1 MKSLKNAARLLLFAL
16 VVSACLIIPAV
27 AASPAL
33 EEFDNPDNDYIKI
46 YLITKQDGQ
55 GIVMEKPERRVFWE
69 YPLLSAG
76 QTRTGTL
83 YIKNE
88 TQNRLD
94 FSKSAINLPYDDQQ
108 ALQYIANL
116 KIAVL
121 SSSGEPLYQGSYG
134 SIAESFGN
142 SFKFPPLDP
151 GETGEFTITLS
162 CPFNYTSTPENQ
174 TAAVDWK
181 ITPSNEDKNGLL
193 SRKTVLVFSICALLV
208 ITAVIAAGLIRSR
221 RAGQN

>member
-1 MKSLKNAARLLLFAL
+1 MTSLKNTARLLLSAL

-27 AASPAL
+27 AATSAL
-33 EEFDNPDNDYIKI
+33 EEFDNPNNDYIKI

-94 FSKSAINLPYDDQQ
+94 FETDDIDAASRVRDHNPLPRSPYHQD
-108 ALQYIANL
+108 
-116 KIAVL
+116 
-121 SSSGEPLYQGSYG
+121 SGKVKVS
-134 SIAESFGN
+134 N
-142 SFKFPPLDP
+142 SFKAARRNSSQ
-151 GETGEFTITLS
+151 TL
-162 CPFNYTSTPENQ
+162 
-174 TAAVDWK
+174 
-181 ITPSNEDKNGLL
+181 
-193 SRKTVLVFSICALLV
+193 AL
-208 ITAVIAAGLIRSR
+208 G
-221 RAGQN
+221 

>member
-46 YLITKQDGQ
+46 YLITERDGQ
-55 GIVMEKPERRVFWE
+55 GVVMEKPERRVFWE

-88 TQNRLD
+88 TQNSLD
-94 FSKSAINLPYDDQQ
+94 FSKSSINLPYDDQQ
-108 ALQYIANL
+108 ALLYIVNL
-116 KIAVL
+116 KISVL

-134 SIAESFGN
+134 SITESFGN
-142 SFKFPPLDP
+142 SFKLPPLDP

-162 CPFNYTSTPENQ
+162 CPFYYTGTPENQ
-174 TAAVDWK
+174 TAAVEWK

-193 SRKTVLVFSICALLV
+193 SRKTVLVFSICALVV

-221 RAGQN
+221 RAGRN